1 MQNVGHRIYSFGAQR
16 KSIPKFPET
25 EQFARRGWF
34 AHAARVQELTKI
46 RTARRGRRARQM
58 KASAAG
64 RRMRP
69 KKFLLSGSEAGE
81 EATAMRKIRRR
92 RPKQAGRRRQRDV
105 LCDVMLSARECE
117 TWLTLEELAK
127 LTHYPPASIS
137 AQLRHLR
144 KPQFGGFV
152 VRKRQRT
159 SGKILRGEDFGTVW
173 EYQLRR
179 PLRRVVGRKRRRR
192 QRVRMARPVLAP
204 RRGSV

>member
-1 MQNVGHRIYSFGAQR
+1 
-16 KSIPKFPET
+16 
-25 EQFARRGWF
+25 
-34 AHAARVQELTKI
+34 
-46 RTARRGRRARQM
+46 
-58 KASAAG
+58 
-64 RRMRP
+64 MR
-69 KKFLLSGSEAGE
+69 E
-81 EATAMRKIRRR
+81 IRRR
-92 RPKQAGRRRQRDV
+92 QPKQTGRRRQRDV

-117 TWLTLEELAK
+117 TWLTLDELAK

-179 PLRRVVGRKRRRR
+179 PVRRIVRRKRR
-192 QRVRMARPVLAP
+192 QRARLARAAMAR
-204 RRGSV
+204 